1 MSKPVVLILG
11 PQGSGKS
18 TQAIQL
24 AEFLDYKFI
33 STGQEVRKASQAG
46 NELSKKMDEF
56 WKEGNLV
63 PDSIIEN
70 EILFPLMLSS
80 GQHGFVIDGYPRNI
94 TQINNFLNFLDDQDW
109 AITYVFYLHVGED
122 ECLKR
127 LRSRSLIESRAD
139 ESDESI
145 KNRLN
150 IFHKETEPLLVE
162 YSNMGRLHRID
173 GERTVEDIQED
184 LRSYFSGVEF
194 VEPTVEDE

>member
-24 AEFLDYKFI
+24 ADFLDYKFI

-56 WKEGNLV
+56 WKAGNLV

-80 GQHGFVIDGYPRNI
+80 DKQGFVIDGYPRNLN
-94 TQINNFLNFLDDQDW
+94 QINNFLNFLDKQDW
-109 AITYVFYLHVGED
+109 AITYVFYLHVREE

-127 LRSRSLIESRAD
+127 LKSRSLIEGRAD

-145 KNRLN
+145 KKRLN
-150 IFHKETEPLLVE
+150 IFHSETEPLLIE
-162 YSNMGRLHRID
+162 YTNMGRLTRID
-173 GERTVEDIQED
+173 GERTVEEIQVD
-184 LRSYFSGVEF
+184 LRSYFTRVEF
-194 VEPTVEDE
+194 VKPSIEEE